1 MEVMGQ
7 DTKVKNETLQWTN
20 SFHPAE
26 IIIHYKWNRTNV
38 RDNHN
43 TRYLRK
49 GEPNR
54 IFLASTGALDVG
66 ILDLRQSVYFMQWS
80 TQNGSKRVPAAFIS
94 RESSRESTQRAL
106 KKASVKRSFI
116 WRRSHA
122 L

>member
-66 ILDLRQSVYFMQWS
+66 ILDLCHSQC
-80 TQNGSKRVPAAFIS
+80 TLCNGALRM
-94 RESSRESTQRAL
+94 AL
-106 KKASVKRSFI
+106 KEFLQHSSQERVQERVH
-116 WRRSHA
+116 REH
-122 L
+122 

>member
-1 MEVMGQ
+1 MNNKWIPDYNLSDIKVTVGKITSYLNKLKNFQIFIGADGMEVLGGVGKHK
-7 DTKVKNETLQWTN
+7 TKMLQWTN

-54 IFLASTGALDVG
+54 VIFG
-66 ILDLRQSVYFMQWS
+66 W
-80 TQNGSKRVPAAFIS
+80 K
-94 RESSRESTQRAL
+94 
-106 KKASVKRSFI
+106 
-116 WRRSHA
+116 
-122 L
+122 

>member
-54 IFLASTGALDVG
+54 IFLASTGAINVG

-80 TQNGSKRVPAAFIS
+80 TQKSFCSIQLKREFKREYTESTKESKR
-94 RESSRESTQRAL
+94 
-106 KKASVKRSFI
+106 
-116 WRRSHA
+116 
-122 L
+122 